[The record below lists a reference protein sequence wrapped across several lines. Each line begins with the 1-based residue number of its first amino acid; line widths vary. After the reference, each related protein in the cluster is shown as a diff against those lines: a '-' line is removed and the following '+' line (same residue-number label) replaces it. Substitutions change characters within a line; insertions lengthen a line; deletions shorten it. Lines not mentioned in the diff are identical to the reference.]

1 MNLIICSLDTL
12 RADHLSCLGNE
23 RGLTP
28 NLDRI
33 ASEGA
38 LFTQTYATDIPT
50 QPSDT
55 ALFTGEF
62 GVHTGIVSAVVTQIE
77 PAPVTV
83 SGQTYFLVDLSTP
96 KVAGSW
102 SSKTWNRPQAH
113 QGMARPGT
121 AMTIASIRPS
131 RRRPGRVKAHPCVG
145 WRWPS
150 RHRR

>member
-50 QPSDT
+50 QPSHT
-55 ALFTGEF
+55 ALFTGQF
-62 GVHTGIVSAVVTQIE
+62 GVHTGHRL
-77 PAPVTV
+77 PLP
-83 SGQTYFLVDLSTP
+83 
-96 KVAGSW
+96 
-102 SSKTWNRPQAH
+102 
-113 QGMARPGT
+113 
-121 AMTIASIRPS
+121 
-131 RRRPGRVKAHPCVG
+131 PGRLPARGDAVAAVDAAHRTGTPPA
-145 WRWPS
+145 RWTTSSP
-150 RHRR
+150 